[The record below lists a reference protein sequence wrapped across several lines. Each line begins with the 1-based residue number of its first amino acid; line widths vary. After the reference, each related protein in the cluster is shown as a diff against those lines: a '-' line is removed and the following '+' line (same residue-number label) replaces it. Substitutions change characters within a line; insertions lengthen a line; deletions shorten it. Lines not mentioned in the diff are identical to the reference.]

1 MSLISYLLNIIVAMR
16 RREKFIIIA
25 LFLGLCLWLVQFVP
39 IAWRS
44 IAIFAFGLLAYFAS
58 ALALSANLN
67 ARIWLTYLTLPA
79 LHSIVIGFFYFLL
92 PTNFWSLIIVL
103 GFFSFSIYALFLT
116 GNILA
121 PREKKIQLSRAA
133 QNTALFF
140 TAMGSLLSTQVIFSF
155 NLPFYLTPLLVF
167 VIHFF
172 LLYTI
177 IWSIDP
183 NEKINFANLLLTF
196 FSALLI
202 AEITLTLAFLPITPW
217 HLALLSM
224 ASFYLIA
231 CILTTY
237 LSEKFFQHEIA
248 EYLLLTIFILL
259 MFGYFF
265 PGK

>member
-1 MSLISYLLNIIVAMR
+1 MSPIGYLLNIIVIMR

-44 IAIFAFGLLAYFAS
+44 MAIFAFGLLAYFAS
-58 ALALSANLN
+58 AFALSANLN

-79 LHSIVIGFFYFLL
+79 LYSIIIGFFYFLL

-103 GFFSFSIYALFLT
+103 GFFAFSIYALFLT

-140 TAMGSLLSTQVIFSF
+140 TAIVSLLSTQVIFSF
-155 NLPFYLTPLLVF
+155 NLPFYLAPLLTF
-167 VIHFF
+167 GIHFF

-183 NEKINFANLLLTF
+183 NEKISLANLLLAF

-202 AEITLTLAFLPITPW
+202 AEITIALAFLPIPPW

-237 LSEKFFQHEIA
+237 LSEKFFQREIA